1 MNVTVECRL
10 KWSAVLLLLGF
21 MSLPALAEVRT
32 NWVERWVTNTLE
44 VYVPANRF
52 VTEYHSTLVSRAT
65 TNVVNV
71 YSTNHITR
79 HATNLVRV
87 DLVRTNFVH
96 AYQTNYKTL
105 NLTNWTTVLVL
116 KTNWV
121 QQTVTNVAEVEVA
134 RPEGASNPVRE
145 NQKSTA
151 ATPGS
156 DEIVIEAARGPKL
169 TPASQ
174 PDVLLSFRCGSQPK
188 SSVRVLQWRVQS
200 EEGSILCFGQEADF
214 HRALPLGTYKVE
226 LKAQS
231 ESKKQPVT
239 ARATLV
245 VSTREVRIAE
255 QRPLAQR

>member
-1 MNVTVECRL
+1 MNVTVESRL
-10 KWSAVLLLLGF
+10 KQSAVLLLLGLTG
-21 MSLPALAEVRT
+21 LPALAEVRT
-32 NWVERWVTNTLE
+32 NWVERWVTNTME

-52 VTEYHSTLVSRAT
+52 VTEYHTNVVARAT
-65 TNVVNV
+65 TNVVNL
-71 YSTNHITR
+71 YSTNQVTR
-79 HATNLVRV
+79 YATNRVRV
-87 DLVRTNFVH
+87 DLVRTNFVY

-105 NLTNWTTVLVL
+105 TLTNWTTVLVL

-121 QQTVTNVAEVEVA
+121 QQAVTNVVEVEIA
-134 RPEGASNPVRE
+134 RTESAAGPAQN
-145 NQKSTA
+145 NQKA
-151 ATPGS
+151 APRMPVS
-156 DEIVIEAARGPKL
+156 DEIIIEAARGPRQ

-200 EEGSILCFGQEADF
+200 EEGSILCFGQEAEF

-245 VSTREVRIAE
+245 VSTREVRLADR
-255 QRPLAQR
+255 RPLAQR